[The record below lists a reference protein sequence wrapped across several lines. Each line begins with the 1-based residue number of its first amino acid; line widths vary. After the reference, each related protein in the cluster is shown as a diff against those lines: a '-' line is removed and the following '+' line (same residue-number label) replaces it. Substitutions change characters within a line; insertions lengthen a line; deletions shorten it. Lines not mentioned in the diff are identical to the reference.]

1 MTKESFLENKVKRS
15 DTDLT
20 EVDSDEEMQVKTP
33 QQCEEEDINSTPE
46 SLVLPESVLDE
57 EGVEKPAQNGGRK
70 VTNCCA
76 ICLCEYEVDEN
87 IVWSN
92 NRSCKHAFHDSC
104 ILDYLQ
110 NQKESP
116 CPCCRLPFSELL
128 PKNSKVENDGETPS
142 GRIWSGRHF
151 MARILRRVRYSTVD
165 APQTAAE

>member
-33 QQCEEEDINSTPE
+33 LQCEEEDTSTPE